1 MQVACISETEPDMYV
16 LECENR
22 LRTTPYDVP

>member
-16 LECENR
+16 LDFWKFGRNNA
-22 LRTTPYDVP
+22 VWK